1 MDPLKFTRPS
11 GTLVPTIQGQKAF
24 IPSQLPPQL
33 NLTAIQQTLS
43 EADQKLGELRGIG
56 RYLPNPFLLIRPLQ
70 RKEAIASSNIE
81 GTYTSLPE
89 LLMFE
94 SGADDS
100 HRTTVDTREVYNYVT
115 ALQTGMELL
124 GEVPVSNRMIYEL
137 HRTLLR
143 GLPRSRTG
151 YYEAG
156 QYRTEQN
163 FIGKSKDV
171 SKSRF
176 NPPPP
181 PVHLECM
188 RDLEAFIND
197 EAMAGLPPLVFAA
210 LVHYQFETIHPFP
223 DGNGRVGRLL
233 IPLILRSRQV
243 MDQPLLYMS
252 QYFEDNK
259 DEYTD
264 LMLNVSCNSEW
275 IQWISFFLRGVTQ
288 SCEKTIVTIHRVME
302 MQENYKAKCQQAR
315 SSALLIKIIDKLF
328 ETLLITTP
336 MIQELTGT
344 SYTAAKNNIGKLIE
358 CGVIEE
364 LKYDGRTKFYFSK
377 ELTKLF
383 ES

>member
-1 MDPLKFTRPS
+1 MDPCKFIKPS

-24 IPSQLPPQL
+24 IPAGLPPDL

-56 RYLPNPFLLIRPLQ
+56 RYLPNPYLLIRPLQ

-100 HRTTVDTREVYNYVT
+100 HRTTVDTREVFNYVT
-115 ALQTGMELL
+115 ALQNGMEMLDHI
-124 GEVPVSNRMIYEL
+124 PVSNRMIHEL
-137 HRTLLR
+137 HKILLK

-156 QYRTEQN
+156 QYRSEQN

-181 PVHLECM
+181 PVHLDCM
-188 RDLEAFIND
+188 RDLEHFIND
-197 EAMAGLPPLVFAA
+197 GAMFGLPPLVFAA
-210 LVHYQFETIHPFP
+210 LIHYQFETIHPFP

-233 IPLILRSRQV
+233 IPIILRSKQV

-264 LMLNVSCNSEW
+264 MMLKVSCKSEW
-275 IQWISFFLRGVTQ
+275 VQWVSFFLRGVTQ
-288 SCEKTIVTIHRVME
+288 SCEKTIVTIHKVMQL
-302 MQENYKAKCQQAR
+302 QEEYKARCQQAR
-315 SSALLIKIIDKLF
+315 SSALLLKIIDKLF
-328 ETLLITTP
+328 ETLLINTP
-336 MIQELTGT
+336 AIQELTGT
-344 SYTAAKNNIGKLIE
+344 SYTAAKNNIAKLID
-358 CGVIEE
+358 CGIVEE
-364 LKYDGRTKFYFSK
+364 LKYDGRTKFFFSK
-377 ELTKLF
+377 ELTALF